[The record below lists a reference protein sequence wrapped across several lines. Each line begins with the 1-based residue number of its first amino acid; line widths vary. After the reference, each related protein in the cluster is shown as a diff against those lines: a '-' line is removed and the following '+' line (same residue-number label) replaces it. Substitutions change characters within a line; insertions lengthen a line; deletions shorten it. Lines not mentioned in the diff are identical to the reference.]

1 MIINEVNDVVVE
13 YRDAYYCARR
23 YGRVTGY
30 VGDTVLIAGMGGGL
44 SWAHPASAIIRR
56 LEMHEYL
63 RIVPEHAR

>member
-1 MIINEVNDVVVE
+1 MIVNEVDNVVVE
-13 YRDAYYCARR
+13 YRDAYYGTRR

-30 VGDTVLIAGMGGGL
+30 VGDTVLIACMGGGL

-56 LEMHEYL
+56 IEMHEYV